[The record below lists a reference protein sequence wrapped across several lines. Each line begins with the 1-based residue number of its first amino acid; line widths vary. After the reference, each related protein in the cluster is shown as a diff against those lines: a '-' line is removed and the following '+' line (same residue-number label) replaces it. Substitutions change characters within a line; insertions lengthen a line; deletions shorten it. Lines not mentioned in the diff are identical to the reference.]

1 MNVHDV
7 MTDRVES
14 CQPGTDLAE
23 AAMVMWRNDCGA
35 VPVQDPSSGKLEG
48 VITDRDI
55 CMALA
60 TTGRRPGERVVSEV
74 MAREPLTVHPD
85 DDLEAVLETMRRGRV
100 RRLPVVSD
108 DGKLVGMLSINDLI
122 LRAGRPHG
130 RTKSVVPADDVLET
144 LKAICRHREETAP
157 KEEPKVLQLQA

>member
-14 CQPGTDLAE
+14 CQPWTDLGE

-35 VPVQDPSSGKLEG
+35 VPVQDPASGKLQG

-74 MAREPLTVHPD
+74 MATQPLTVHPD
-85 DDLEAVLETMRRGRV
+85 DDIEAALETMRRGRV

-122 LRAGRPHG
+122 LRASKLHS

-144 LKAICRHREETAP
+144 LKAICRHRQETAP
-157 KEEPKVLQLQA
+157 KEVAEALVQV